1 VTDHQAITP
10 ARTPRRADGASE
22 AGGFRALQPIE
33 PDDQYARAA
42 RKRAQIQRA
51 AIGQFLQRGYAGTSM
66 DDITAAARVSKQ
78 TVYKHFDGKEG
89 LFLAIIND
97 TVGEVLDEFFHRM
110 DLRFGDPAD
119 LEHDL
124 CAIARRF
131 LGLIMRPE
139 LLALRRLV
147 IGEAGRFPQ
156 LGDVWWQGGPA
167 RIIAGLA
174 PHLRRVADQGELAI
188 DDPDLAAQQLNW
200 LVLSIPLN
208 QAMFRPARQFTQAEL
223 DHHADVGVRTFL
235 AAYRPGRP
243 QPARPPS
250 RPGPQDSAR

>member
-1 VTDHQAITP
+1 MTDHHAAAP
-10 ARTPRRADGASE
+10 ARTPRGGAG
-22 AGGFRALQPIE
+22 AGESDDRFQALQPIE
-33 PDDQYARAA
+33 PDDKQARAA

-51 AIGQFLQRGYAGTSM
+51 AIAQFLQHGYAGTSI

-78 TVYKHFDGKEG
+78 TVYKHFGGKEG

-97 TVGEVLDEFFHRM
+97 TVGEVLDEFFDRM
-110 DLRFGDPAD
+110 DLRFNDSAD
-119 LEHDL
+119 LEREL

-131 LGLIMRPE
+131 LSLLMRPE

-147 IGEAGRFPQ
+147 IGEASRFPQ

-167 RIIAGLA
+167 RVTADLA
-174 PHLRRVADQGELAI
+174 PHLRRLADQGELAI
-188 DDPDLAAQQLNW
+188 DDPDLAAQQFNW

-223 DHHADVGVRTFL
+223 DHHADIGVRTFL
-235 AAYRPGRP
+235 AAYRPGHDLRTVE
-243 QPARPPS
+243 
-250 RPGPQDSAR
+250 

>member
-1 VTDHQAITP
+1 MTDHQATTP
-10 ARTPRRADGASE
+10 PPPGGAGVGEADGE
-22 AGGFRALQPIE
+22 FRALQAIE
-33 PDDQYARAA
+33 PDDKHTRAA
-42 RKRAQIQRA
+42 RKRDQIQRA
-51 AIGQFLQRGYAGTSM
+51 AIGQFLQHGYAGTSI

-78 TVYKHFDGKEG
+78 TVYKHFGGKEG

-110 DLRFGDPAD
+110 DLRLDDPAD
-119 LEHDL
+119 LDHDL
-124 CAIARRF
+124 CVIARRF
-131 LGLIMRPE
+131 LSLIMRPE

-167 RIIAGLA
+167 RVTADLA
-174 PHLRRVADQGELAI
+174 PHLRRLADQGELAI
-188 DDPDLAAQQLNW
+188 DDPDLAAQQFNW

-223 DHHADVGVRTFL
+223 DHHADTGVRTFL
-235 AAYRPGRP
+235 AAYRPGHDVRT
-243 QPARPPS
+243 AE
-250 RPGPQDSAR
+250 